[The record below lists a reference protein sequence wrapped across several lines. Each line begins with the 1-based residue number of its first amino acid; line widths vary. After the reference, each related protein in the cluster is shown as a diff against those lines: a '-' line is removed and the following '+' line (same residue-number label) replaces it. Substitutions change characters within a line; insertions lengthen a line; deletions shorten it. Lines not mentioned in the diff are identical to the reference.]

1 MQPESVDESRRLWC
15 NRIKGLEDTR
25 DLWVHRVVATLDFSD
40 GFGTYVER
48 ITYDLDVSKL
58 GLCISNGERYI
69 PLVWRKRETFLEFD
83 CESNSGESFQLV
95 PLIDR
100 QRYCQW
106 LFWQKCQELGKGDG
120 SKFPK
125 CIHDSFWRH
134 IEEGAYPSAKF
145 FDCPQNAQKMWDD
158 LVADPVVRRIYDELG
173 AYQPL
178 ILRIRQ
184 GADVSIVKLRERKT
198 LAKPKTRSIK
208 DVLDG
213 TFIGSVEAPS
223 ASCTKIIPPRDTRIR
238 DARPILPIVET
249 RGFDLNIESETQIHG
264 DGSWAFS
271 PTKTYST
278 TVIWILEFTSRRS
291 YFVSPGFRTSLLSL
305 VASLYWLVSMSGRGS
320 VSSAANTFSMAVV
333 ASYFV
338 YHLNLFGQHSGRS
351 LQFQWALRWQR
362 YALMAVIGM
371 TICFPFVDHIYCR
384 ASEFVSHASKW
395 LPFLAKPIDFSVR
408 TLLSS
413 NFRLFT
419 KWTILVSLLV
429 VLCNFVHVS
438 KIGRPQTKN
447 RS

>member
-1 MQPESVDESRRLWC
+1 M
-15 NRIKGLEDTR
+15 
-25 DLWVHRVVATLDFSD
+25 
-40 GFGTYVER
+40 
-48 ITYDLDVSKL
+48 
-58 GLCISNGERYI
+58 
-69 PLVWRKRETFLEFD
+69 
-83 CESNSGESFQLV
+83 
-95 PLIDR
+95 
-100 QRYCQW
+100 
-106 LFWQKCQELGKGDG
+106 
-120 SKFPK
+120 
-125 CIHDSFWRH
+125 
-134 IEEGAYPSAKF
+134 
-145 FDCPQNAQKMWDD
+145 
-158 LVADPVVRRIYDELG
+158 
-173 AYQPL
+173 
-178 ILRIRQ
+178 
-184 GADVSIVKLRERKT
+184 
-198 LAKPKTRSIK
+198 
-208 DVLDG
+208 
-213 TFIGSVEAPS
+213 
-223 ASCTKIIPPRDTRIR
+223 
-238 DARPILPIVET
+238 
-249 RGFDLNIESETQIHG
+249 
-264 DGSWAFS
+264 
-271 PTKTYST
+271 
-278 TVIWILEFTSRRS
+278 IWILEFTSRRS
-291 YFVSPGFRTSLLSL
+291 YFISPGFRTSLLSL
-305 VASLYWLVSMSGRGS
+305 VAALYWLVSMSGRGS